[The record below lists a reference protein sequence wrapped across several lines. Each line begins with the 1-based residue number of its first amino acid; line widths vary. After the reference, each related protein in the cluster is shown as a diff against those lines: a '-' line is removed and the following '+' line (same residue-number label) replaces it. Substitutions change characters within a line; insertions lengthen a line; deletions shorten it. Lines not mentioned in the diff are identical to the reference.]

1 MTLLWTVTLPQ
12 SSGQFLCLTLLTPKT
27 SYLYN
32 IQVIIDKSPIE
43 EHYNVTQ
50 AERLFVASYV
60 HGLNISDKWTAYY
73 GPTHQIKICNLQ
85 NSENS

>member
-1 MTLLWTVTLPQ
+1 MN
-12 SSGQFLCLTLLTPKT
+12 CYLTPIFWTIFVPDFAYTKT
-27 SYLYN
+27 SYIYN

-50 AERLFVASYV
+50 AERLFAASYV

-73 GPTHQIKICNLQ
+73 GPTHQIKNCNLQ

>member
-12 SSGQFLCLTLLTPKT
+12 SSGQFLCLTLLTLKT
-27 SYLYN
+27 SYIYN

-50 AERLFVASYV
+50 AERLFAASYV

-73 GPTHQIKICNLQ
+73 GPTHQIKNCNLQ